1 MRRFFINPAQ
11 IQENSGLITGQ
22 EARHISV
29 ALRLKPGNI
38 IELFDGEGMIYQA
51 EIVAIDK
58 FSVTIKILSSQRH
71 QDEAPFLAVAQ
82 ALIKGSKMD
91 LVIQKATELGVSD
104 LWPTVNQ
111 HCAITSVSD
120 SQLGRWQKISQES
133 CKQCDRPTPMIVH
146 ATTPLPQLLAQTN
159 EFTTKIFLWE
169 SETTKGLHDIDLRSP
184 TERTLLLIG
193 PEGGFSSQEAE
204 SALDHGF
211 LPVSLGTRMLRA
223 ETAAITGI
231 SIVQFLLGNLR
242 RKQQKAAPQRPSLP
256 KDAQ

>member
-11 IQENSGLITGQ
+11 IQEDIALITDQ
-22 EARHISV
+22 EARHISM
-29 ALRLKPGNI
+29 ALRLKPGNV

-51 EIVAIDK
+51 EIAAIDK
-58 FSVTIKILSSQRH
+58 FRVTTKIVSRQHH

-91 LVIQKATELGVSD
+91 LIIQKATELGVSD
-104 LWPTVNQ
+104 LWPTINR
-111 HCAITSVSD
+111 HCAITSASS
-120 SQLGRWQKISQES
+120 SQICRWQRISQES

-146 ATTPLPQLLAQTN
+146 AATPLPQLLGQTK
-159 EFTTKIFLWE
+159 EFSTKILLWE
-169 SETTKGLHDIDLRSP
+169 SETTKSLHDIDLQSS
-184 TERTLLLIG
+184 ERTLLLIG
-193 PEGGFSSQEAE
+193 PEGGFSTQEAD
-204 SALDHGF
+204 SAIDHGF

-242 RKQQKAAPQRPSLP
+242 RKPQEDSAAQRPALP
-256 KDAQ
+256 KEAQ